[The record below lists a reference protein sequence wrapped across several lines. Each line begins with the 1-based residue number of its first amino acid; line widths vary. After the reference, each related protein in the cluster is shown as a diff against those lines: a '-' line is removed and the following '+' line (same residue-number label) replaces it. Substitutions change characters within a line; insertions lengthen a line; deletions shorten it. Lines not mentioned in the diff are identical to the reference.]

1 MDKVKRSIRLPIPVA
16 NAVQKQAALR
26 GVSQYAMLE
35 MCVHQGLS
43 KIANEDNSGK
53 ILNDIALET
62 GSLKSILNLQT
73 KLLERAIYIATAS
86 YTYARLSTSNLRLDE
101 KLIKEQIQST
111 FNRNINLVY
120 GAHDDHE

>member
-1 MDKVKRSIRLPIPVA
+1 MDKVKRSIRLPIAVA

-43 KIANEDNSGK
+43 KIANEDSSGK

-101 KLIKEQIQST
+101 KQIQEEIKSA
-111 FNRNINLVY
+111 FNRQMTLAH
-120 GAHDDHE
+120 GANDDEK